1 MGNQWYDM
9 TGWWGLWK
17 GQLKVGGLRGDGIQY
32 LGGRLVTR
40 RLAVH
45 VVVVPVWLVAVVGLG
60 AASLPCVSTP
70 RLHITQDSPIG
81 AEALGEQECG

>member
-17 GQLKVGGLRGDGIQY
+17 GQLKVGGLRGDGMQY

-40 RLAVH
+40 GLAGH
-45 VVVVPVWLVAVVGLG
+45 IVVVWWCIAVVGWVYLYPV
-60 AASLPCVSTP
+60 SLSCTVVVY
-70 RLHITQDSPIG
+70 
-81 AEALGEQECG
+81 QEVQ